1 MSKSTTEQQQNS
13 KDNSILEMLEQRA
26 LNEFL
31 AEDDG
36 GVTKRRRLLEVA
48 YEKAKKGDGAM
59 IKLLYDKLYPNAKQ
73 SIDVT
78 SGGDKLSA
86 GIFIRPPEDNGVPT
100 T

>member
-48 YEKAKKGDGAM
+48 YEKAKKQKALSKLEAAKEGAE
-59 IKLLYDKLYPNAKQ
+59 LLGLIAQ
-73 SIDVT
+73 
-78 SGGDKLSA
+78 
-86 GIFIRPPEDNGVPT
+86 
-100 T
+100 

>member
-78 SGGDKLSA
+78 GGGDKISS
-86 GIFIRPPEDNGVPT
+86 GIVIQWEDDEDIQT